1 MDYGKY
7 GSRHTIFKN
16 MCFSLSIIALFSV
29 SGCGGG
35 GGGTASPNDIATPQG
50 SSQRVVRMRFDYD
63 NNGTFEGLSEFFYD
77 ASGRITEE
85 RYSYVDDGVADL
97 HQAGTLQ
104 SFLGREEL
112 DNTTS
117 YTYDANG
124 RLQSWVISDSLNT
137 TTTSYSYDA
146 NDLITRVDEVNQSG
160 TGAVL
165 FSSYHMLDYSGQQLI
180 RHTQYDTSDS
190 SRISTYQ
197 IYYDGSGYV
206 VTNQMNSNLSSYE
219 SLLSYSY
226 LSNGLTDRI
235 DEIAPDP
242 SSTSEL
248 AAEYAYNA
256 AGQVTRFDLHVA
268 DFRWERL
275 FSADGKVSEVRV
287 DNAMDGS
294 VDAVVMVEW
303 EQAACTPVILW
314 NPRAFVYMKAEPPS
328 PYLPGTGYWLA
339 GHCDQGP
346 L

>member
-1 MDYGKY
+1 
-7 GSRHTIFKN
+7 
-16 MCFSLSIIALFSV
+16 
-29 SGCGGG
+29 
-35 GGGTASPNDIATPQG
+35 
-50 SSQRVVRMRFDYD
+50 MRFDYD
-63 NNGTFEGLSEFFYD
+63 NNGSFEGLSEFFYD
-77 ASGRITEE
+77 ADGRISEE

-104 SFLGREEL
+104 SYLGREDL

-117 YTYDANG
+117 YTYDTDG

-137 TTTSYSYDA
+137 TTISYSYDA
-146 NDLITRVDEVNQSG
+146 NGLITRVDEVNQSG
-160 TGAVL
+160 SGALL
-165 FSSYHMLDYSGQQLI
+165 FSSYHVLEYSGQQLI
-180 RHTQYDTSDS
+180 RHTQYDASDS
-190 SRISTYQ
+190 SRLSTYQ
-197 IYYDGSGYV
+197 IYYDNSGYV

-235 DEIAPDP
+235 DEIAPSP

-248 AAEYAYNA
+248 AAEYAYNN

-275 FSADGKVSEVRV
+275 FGANGKVSEVRV
-287 DNAMDGS
+287 DNALDGS
-294 VDAVVMVEW
+294 VDAVVSIEW
-303 EQAACTPVILW
+303 EQAVCTPVLLW